1 MTRILVDGHNDTET
15 RVAVVLDNKLEY
27 FYHEDRGQPSTRGNI
42 YLAKVMRIEPSL
54 QAAFVD
60 YGQERQGFLPFTEIH
75 SDYYQIPVED
85 QSTSPSAPTDDYKTP
100 KAPQADVV
108 YIDDS
113 TDIVKQLDGEQGTRS
128 FDETSSGASAASP
141 APPASTSSQSRPY
154 LIQDVVRNHQLMMVQ
169 VQKEVR
175 NTKGASL
182 TTRIS
187 LCGVH
192 TVLLPNT
199 ESGGGISSKITDEKK
214 REHLASVIKKLGL
227 PDGMSLILRTAAAD
241 ASANDIK
248 KDYVTLIQLWD
259 KIRETAVTSTAPLL
273 VHEEAKLI
281 QKVTRD
287 YYTSSVREVIVND
300 DETYEGMRTAM
311 QTYRPSDVKSIKRYQ
326 GGDATMFEE
335 QGIEDDLRSLYGR
348 IAPLSSGAYLVI
360 DLTEAM
366 VVIDVNSG
374 SNTKNRNIQETALA
388 INMEAAEEVARQL
401 RLREL
406 SGLIVIDF
414 IDMANGKDSI
424 KVENCL
430 RDSLQKD
437 HARSS
442 LGHISH
448 FGILEMTRQRLTKSF
463 TESYSQLCGICGGSG
478 RVQAPQTTL
487 YALSSTLQKKIRANN
502 GATDYH
508 VSLPASLAEVCL
520 NDKLGVLKTIK
531 ETHNVNIKIAI
542 DPTLAQGDY
551 RIHDGNRVTVH
562 TAAPNVETSKNN
574 NRAPTSR
581 ARVFPQKNHKRSFFS
596 SHFGRRK

>member
-1 MTRILVDGHNDTET
+1 MTRILVDCHNNTET
-15 RVAVVLDNKLEY
+15 RVAVVLNNKLEY
-27 FYHEDRGQPSTRGNI
+27 FYHEDQKQPSSRGNI

-75 SDYYQIPVED
+75 PDYYQIPVED
-85 QSTSPSAPTDDYKTP
+85 QSATAPAGNDK
-100 KAPQADVV
+100 ADVV

-128 FDETSSGASAASP
+128 FDETSSGGRGSGGGSDR
-141 APPASTSSQSRPY
+141 SSSSRPY
-154 LIQDVVRNHQLMMVQ
+154 LIQDVIRNHQLMMVQ
-169 VQKEVR
+169 VQKEIR

-199 ESGGGISSKITDEKK
+199 ENGGGISSKITDEKK
-214 REHLASVIKKLGL
+214 REHLSAVIKKLGL

-248 KDYVTLIQLWD
+248 KDYTTLMQLWD
-259 KIRETAVTSTAPLL
+259 TIRETAVTSTAPLL
-273 VHEEAKLI
+273 VHEEARLM
-281 QKVTRD
+281 QKVARD
-287 YYTSSVREVIVND
+287 YYTSNIQEIVVGGD
-300 DETYEGMRTAM
+300 TTYEDVRTAM
-311 QTYRPSDVKSIKRYQ
+311 QTYRPSQVKNVKRYQ
-326 GGDATMFEE
+326 GNDLTMFEE
-335 QGIEDDLRSLYGR
+335 FGVEEDLRALYGR

-366 VVIDVNSG
+366 VVIDINSG

-388 INMEAAEEVARQL
+388 INLEAAEEIARQL

-414 IDMANGKDSI
+414 IDMANSKDSI

-430 RDSLQKD
+430 REALQKD

-463 TESYSQLCGICGGSG
+463 TESHSQLCPACGGSG
-478 RVQAPQTTL
+478 RVQAPQTVL
-487 YALSSTLQKKIRANN
+487 YALSNTLQKKIRTSS
-502 GATDYH
+502 GTTDYQ
-508 VSLPASLAEVCL
+508 VSLPASLAEFCL
-520 NDKLGVLKTIK
+520 NDSMDVLKAIID
-531 ETHNVNIKIAI
+531 THNVTIKLSI
-542 DPTLAQGDY
+542 DPTLGNGDF

-562 TAAPNVETSKNN
+562 TSSPNLEVVKNTSYRSSAP
-574 NRAPTSR
+574 R
-581 ARVFPQKNHKRSFFS
+581 ARSQPTKSQKRGFFGS
-596 SHFGRRK
+596 TFGRRSK